1 MESNPTTKKKVL
13 FVIDSLSS
21 GGAEKSLVTVLSLLD
36 KSKYDIHLLTF
47 KKGGL
52 YEPLVPEEIIRLDAP
67 DYFKYLSRSSELS
80 FFKKISFSFNK
91 YLSAIGLRLNRFI
104 GNVIPK
110 YKLHPAQTNWFFT
123 KSGFEPL
130 HQEFDAAVAY
140 SQGLPTYYVATKVTA
155 KTKFCWINI
164 NYSHAGYSAK
174 FDYPYYSQY
183 TNIVTVSDKANE
195 VFGMAHP
202 DFKEKTGV
210 IYDILSGQVIKKM
223 GEDTSLG
230 FTDDYSGPR
239 ILTIG
244 RLAVQ
249 KGYDMAIEA
258 CAILKKRGIDFKW
271 YAIGEGPLKVELEKL
286 VKEFDV
292 ESNFIFLGTFSNPY
306 PFVKQCDI
314 YCQPSKFEGFGL
326 AIAEARILAKPIVVT
341 NFEIVY
347 NQIKHMHNGCIT
359 EMNANAIAD
368 GLEEVIASEDIK
380 NKFVANL
387 KEEVISNET
396 EISKVS
402 ALLDA

>member
-1 MESNPTTKKKVL
+1 MESNRVNKKKVL

-36 KSKYDIHLLTF
+36 KTKYDIHLLTF

-52 YEPLVPEEIIRLDAP
+52 YEPLVPEEVIRLEAP
-67 DYFKYLSRSSELS
+67 DYFKYLSRNPEIS
-80 FFKKISFSFNK
+80 FSKQISFSFNK
-91 YLSAIGLRLNRFI
+91 YLAAFGLRFNRVI
-104 GNVIPK
+104 GNLVSK

-130 HQEFDAAVAY
+130 EQEFDAAVAY
-140 SQGLPTYYVATKVTA
+140 SQGLPTYYVATKVKS

-164 NYSHAGYSAK
+164 NYSHAGYSSK
-174 FDYPYYSQY
+174 FDYPFYSKY

-210 IYDILSGQVIKKM
+210 VYDILSGEVIKKM
-223 GEDTSLG
+223 GEDTTVG
-230 FTDDYSGPR
+230 FTDGYTGTR

-244 RLAVQ
+244 RLATQ
-249 KGYDMAIEA
+249 KGYDMAIKA
-258 CAILKKRGIDFKW
+258 CSILKKKGIDFRW
-271 YAIGEGPLKVELEKL
+271 YAIGEGPLKIELEKL

-347 NQIKHMHNGCIT
+347 NQIKHTHNGFIT

-368 GLEEVIASEDIK
+368 GLEEVIGNEDIQ

-387 KEEVISNET
+387 EKEVISNES